1 MPKIVNKEKMRKG
14 ILEAFLNTLLKYGFQ
29 NSSMTK
35 IAQEAG
41 IAKGTLYLYFDSKE
55 SLISAMTEQHFS
67 KVKEKLV
74 AKEYFDSLDGLL
86 THIETS
92 LLIGEEETA
101 FISVFFEAFGASF
114 SSPEFIDKYKSFF
127 DEVGDF
133 YAKNLQLLM
142 DSGSIDKSINPMALG
157 RVLVSMLDGIVL
169 HKGFFS
175 MEKETYEEMVKES
188 IGMFR
193 RGLVC

>member
-1 MPKIVNKEKMRKG
+1 MPKIVDKEKMREG
-14 ILEAFLNTLLKYGFQ
+14 ILEAFLNTLLKYGFY

-55 SLISAMTEQHFS
+55 SLILAITEQHFS
-67 KVKEKLV
+67 KVKERLV

-86 THIETS
+86 RHIENA
-92 LLIGEEETA
+92 LLINEEETA
-101 FISVFFEAFGASF
+101 FIPIFFEVFGSSF
-114 SSPEFIDKYKSFF
+114 SSPQFVEKYKSFF
-127 DEVGDF
+127 DEVGVF
-133 YAKNLQLLM
+133 YAENFQMLIDNELM
-142 DSGSIDKSINPMALG
+142 NSNIDPKSMG

-175 MEKETYEEMVKES
+175 LEKEAYEGMVRES
-188 IGMFR
+188 LGLFG
-193 RGLVC
+193 RGLKC